1 MIRNSPQD
9 VRIANAMEPV
19 FSQTLFLRYL
29 LINRIRLDIVRQS
42 MMKDGI
48 EAGNVLD
55 LGELLET
62 DLQQGY
68 RRGIVSATKNYK
80 IINPK
85 YKKMRANLQRRK
97 VFQLFDFVVGVLV
110 DEVISRIVPAMDN
123 SMTCIGNVVFA
134 LNLLQVLVIDEAFKD
149 ILERIVVR
157 LDIGQL
163 IFGAISPPRVLF
175 FGRGVCEARNL
186 RCGDFL

>member
-1 MIRNSPQD
+1 
-9 VRIANAMEPV
+9 
-19 FSQTLFLRYL
+19 
-29 LINRIRLDIVRQS
+29 
-42 MMKDGI
+42 
-48 EAGNVLD
+48 
-55 LGELLET
+55 
-62 DLQQGY
+62 
-68 RRGIVSATKNYK
+68 
-80 IINPK
+80 
-85 YKKMRANLQRRK
+85 MRANLQRRK

-110 DEVISRIVPAMDN
+110 DEVISHIVPTMDH

-175 FGRGVCEARNL
+175 YGWGICEARNL
-186 RCGDFL
+186 RCSDFL